1 MILVFGGI
9 GSGKS
14 AYAEKLVEAYQC
26 KKAYLATMK
35 VYDEEGRKKVE
46 KHRKMREGKFD
57 RSIEL
62 PTDVAN
68 ADVEKDE
75 LVLLECMSNLLA
87 NEMFKEDLT
96 VDADTVAK
104 KISADI
110 KKLNS
115 KVCELIIVGN
125 DVFMDKGEHSLEV
138 KAYIKAL
145 KEIQKEIAKEAKAV
159 VEVIYGLPYERKDD
173 IF

>member
-35 VYDEEGRKKVE
+35 VYDEEGRKKVK

-57 RSIEL
+57 RSIEM

-87 NEMFKEDLT
+87 NEMF
-96 VDADTVAK
+96 
-104 KISADI
+104 
-110 KKLNS
+110 
-115 KVCELIIVGN
+115 
-125 DVFMDKGEHSLEV
+125 MDKGEHSLEV

-145 KEIQKEIAKEAKAV
+145 KEIQREIAKEAKAV